1 MRYQGTHAEQ
11 ILAAAGAL
19 KQRGVPFRRRDVRD
33 ELGLTQAEW
42 MRSYVATFQGIRED
56 RPSNKAPTPSRLRD
70 VFRRVSPGE
79 YVLTPYGEQ
88 QVRKLPD

>member
-56 RPSNKAPTPSRLRD
+56 RPSNNLPFAQNEVRGGSRLGGWRTD
-70 VFRRVSPGE
+70 
-79 YVLTPYGEQ
+79 
-88 QVRKLPD
+88 LP